1 MRRQDCTLLAENVGR
16 FHAKFWDH
24 ELLKHQVTHRPSP
37 PLLCRRLGALLFR
50 SLRLRQ
56 PLRNRTD
63 EAGVPQVVCGGEPT
77 KCNVW
82 FETWTRAVAA
92 NPSFADIVNKA
103 LNPEGGNKNLPL
115 SGGSIDLYPNDGMK
129 KMLALW
135 KAHGNALADEFHKTL
150 DSRPFTLTHG
160 DLRADNLFRK
170 GSNGSATGFKFIDWQ
185 TYACAPPGCDMTQML
200 AGSMQEKE
208 MDVLPEILQK
218 YLDTL
223 HANCEAARDYT
234 LQARLCLPPPPNC
247 AQIAADVVVLADDG
261 RC

>member
-1 MRRQDCTLLAENVGR
+1 M
-16 FHAKFWDH
+16 
-24 ELLKHQVTHRPSP
+24 
-37 PLLCRRLGALLFR
+37 
-50 SLRLRQ
+50 
-56 PLRNRTD
+56 
-63 EAGVPQVVCGGEPT
+63 CGGEPT

-82 FETWTRAVAA
+82 FETWTKAVAA

-115 SGGSIDLYPNDGMK
+115 SGGSIDLYPNDDMK

-135 KAHGNALADEFHKTL
+135 KAHGEALITEFHKTL
-150 DSRPFTLTHG
+150 DSRPFTLAHG

-185 TYACAPPGCDMTQML
+185 TYAAAPPGCDMTQML
-200 AGSMQEKE
+200 AGSMQEKD

-234 LQARLCLPPPPNC
+234 LQARPYLLPPLQLASC
-247 AQIAADVVVLADDG
+247 ANATDVLVSWLMGADAEG
-261 RC
+261 